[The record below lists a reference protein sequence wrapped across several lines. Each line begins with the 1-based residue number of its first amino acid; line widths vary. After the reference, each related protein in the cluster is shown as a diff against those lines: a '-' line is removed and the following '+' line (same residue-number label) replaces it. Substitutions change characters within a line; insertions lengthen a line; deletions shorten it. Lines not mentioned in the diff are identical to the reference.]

1 MNRMS
6 AKLTCCL
13 GDGLHAEYDG
23 FQFRL
28 YTEREIGGGQH
39 IHEVYLD
46 RHVLQAF
53 LALVERAE
61 REFAE
66 AEQARNKEHAHES
79 R

>member
-1 MNRMS
+1 MS
-6 AKLTCCL
+6 AKLTAYL

-28 YTEREIGGGQH
+28 YTERESGGFH
-39 IHEVYLD
+39 EVCHEVYLD

-61 REFAE
+61 REFVE
-66 AEQARNKEHAHES
+66 AEQARRQHVAS
-79 R
+79 S